1 MASLLHYS
9 ECASG
14 QKFMTLKIER
24 ISGKRITLI
33 HLSGHLQSED
43 LNELKSEIERGG
55 PRVTLDLEEL
65 DLVDIQGVRFLNL
78 CESAGV
84 SILHC
89 SPYIR
94 EWMLQER
101 SRPKD
106 PSEALTQAL
115 GHTKDIGLRKLMHV
129 KRTEKKKGD
138 Q

>member
-1 MASLLHYS
+1 MDSLLHFP

-24 ISGKRITLI
+24 ISGKRTTLI
-33 HLSGHLQSED
+33 SLSGHLQSED
-43 LNELKSEIERGG
+43 LHQLKSEIEHGG

-65 DLVDIQGVRFLNL
+65 DLADIEGVRFLNV

-84 SILHC
+84 SIRHC

-101 SRPKD
+101 SRSKD
-106 PSEALTQAL
+106 HPEAS
-115 GHTKDIGLRKLMHV
+115 
-129 KRTEKKKGD
+129 
-138 Q
+138 